1 MQNIYES
8 LVLGRKENKMNY
20 LKQVLALNQLQLRD
34 PLSKGPYML
43 FHALLNVNNDCGWIE
58 WFEVASIRLELFS
71 QMSREGVQKA
81 RKELIE
87 RGLIEFKSNGT
98 RAGSYR
104 LKRLYEDSTQIS
116 TQVSTQDST
125 QDSTQNSTQMNSEIE
140 PLSTPLPTQLE
151 KNTQMSTQD
160 STQSGTQGSTQDST
174 PLNKLNKTKLNKSKV
189 NSCSSYT
196 EMSTEKSADNDDN
209 KTTENVFEF
218 YQKNFGILSSF
229 VQEDILYWIRD
240 IGDGLVLEALKR
252 ALEQNKEYGYAKKI
266 MQSWVR
272 KGIDS
277 LEKAEAERVQ
287 FIRAN
292 EKRGNSYQRTGRVA
306 TVPDWVNNPNE
317 TKETKLSP
325 EEEQKLRDQLNALRS
340 VAK

>member
-1 MQNIYES
+1 
-8 LVLGRKENKMNY
+8 MNY

-34 PLSKGPYML
+34 PLSKGQYML
-43 FHALLNVNNDCGWIE
+43 LHALLNVNNDCGWIE

-81 RKELIE
+81 RRELIE

-104 LKRLYEDSTQIS
+104 LKKLYEDS

-125 QDSTQNSTQMNSEIE
+125 QDSTQISTQKNTEIE
-140 PLSTPLPTQLE
+140 PLSTPLPTRIE
-151 KNTQMSTQD
+151 KNTQTSTQD
-160 STQSGTQGSTQDST
+160 GTQSSTQGSTQDST
-174 PLNKLNKTKLNKSKV
+174 PLNKQNKIKQNKSKL

-196 EMSTEKSADNDDN
+196 DTSDEKSADNNDN

-229 VQEDILYWIRD
+229 IQEDILYWIRD

-277 LEKAEAERVQ
+277 IEKAEAERVQ

-292 EKRGNSYQRTGRVA
+292 EKRANSYQRTGRVA
-306 TVPDWVNNPNE
+306 NVPDWANKPNE
-317 TKETKLSP
+317 IKETKLSP
-325 EEEQKLRDQLNALRS
+325 EEEQKLRDQLNALRGM
-340 VAK
+340 AK

>member
-1 MQNIYES
+1 
-8 LVLGRKENKMNY
+8 MNY

-34 PLSKGPYML
+34 PLSKGQYML

-104 LKRLYEDSTQIS
+104 LKKLYEDSTQ
-116 TQVSTQDST
+116 TSTQDST

-160 STQSGTQGSTQDST
+160 STQTSTQGSTQDST

-196 EMSTEKSADNDDN
+196 EMNTEKSADNDDN

-229 VQEDILYWIRD
+229 IQEDILYWIRD

-306 TVPDWVNNPNE
+306 NVPDWVNNPNE

>member
-1 MQNIYES
+1 
-8 LVLGRKENKMNY
+8 MNY

-34 PLSKGPYML
+34 PLSKGQYML
-43 FHALLNVNNDCGWIE
+43 FQALLNVNNDCGWIE

-104 LKRLYEDSTQIS
+104 LKKLYEDSTQ
-116 TQVSTQDST
+116 TST
-125 QDSTQNSTQMNSEIE
+125 QDSTQNSTQTNTEIE
-140 PLSTPLPTQLE
+140 SLSTPLPTQLE

-160 STQSGTQGSTQDST
+160 STQSSTQGSTQGSTQDST

-196 EMSTEKSADNDDN
+196 EMSTEKSADKDDN

-306 TVPDWVNNPNE
+306 NVPDWVNNPNE

-325 EEEQKLRDQLNALRS
+325 EEEQKLRDQLIALRS

>member
-1 MQNIYES
+1 
-8 LVLGRKENKMNY
+8 MNY

-34 PLSKGPYML
+34 PLSKGQYML
-43 FHALLNVNNDCGWIE
+43 FQALLNVNNDCGWIE

-104 LKRLYEDSTQIS
+104 LKKLYEDSTQTSTQVS

-125 QDSTQNSTQMNSEIE
+125 QNSTQTNSEIE

-151 KNTQMSTQD
+151 KNTKMSTQD

-174 PLNKLNKTKLNKSKV
+174 PLNKLNKTKLNKSEV

-196 EMSTEKSADNDDN
+196 EMSTEKSANNDDD

-277 LEKAEAERVQ
+277 LEKAETERVQ

-306 TVPDWVNNPNE
+306 NVPDWVNNPNE

-325 EEEQKLRDQLNALRS
+325 EEEQKLRDQLNALRG

>member
-1 MQNIYES
+1 
-8 LVLGRKENKMNY
+8 MNY
-20 LKQVLALNQLQLRD
+20 LKQMLALNQLQLRD
-34 PLSKGPYML
+34 PLSKGQYML
-43 FHALLNVNNDCGWIE
+43 FQALLNVNNDCGWIE

-104 LKRLYEDSTQIS
+104 LKKLYEDSTQVSTQTS

-125 QDSTQNSTQMNSEIE
+125 QNSTQENVEIE
-140 PLSTPLPTQLE
+140 PLSIPLPTQLE
-151 KNTQMSTQD
+151 KNTQMSTQ
-160 STQSGTQGSTQDST
+160 SSTQGSTQDST
-174 PLNKLNKTKLNKSKV
+174 PLNKQNKIKQNKSKL

-196 EMSTEKSADNDDN
+196 EMSDENSADNNDN

-229 VQEDILYWIRD
+229 IQEDILYWIRD
-240 IGDGLVLEALKR
+240 IGDALVLEALKR

-292 EKRGNSYQRTGRVA
+292 EKRANSYPRTGRVA
-306 TVPDWVNNPNE
+306 TVPEWVNNPNE

>member
-1 MQNIYES
+1 
-8 LVLGRKENKMNY
+8 MNY

-34 PLSKGPYML
+34 PLSKGQYML

-104 LKRLYEDSTQIS
+104 LKKLYEDSTQDS

-125 QDSTQNSTQMNSEIE
+125 QISTQKNTEIE

-160 STQSGTQGSTQDST
+160 STQSSTQDST
-174 PLNKLNKTKLNKSKV
+174 PLNKLNKTKLNKDTVSDSLNTNKLLPPSYEQKKDV
-189 NSCSSYT
+189 FDFYT
-196 EMSTEKSADNDDN
+196 E
-209 KTTENVFEF
+209 
-218 YQKNFGILSSF
+218 NFGEPSKIVAQDLVKMSKKF
-229 VQEDILYWIRD
+229 
-240 IGDGLVLEALKR
+240 GDELVIEALKQ
-252 ALEQNKEYGYAKKI
+252 AGFYNKQYGYAKTI
-266 MQSWVR
+266 LNRWANEGV
-272 KGIDS
+272 DS
-277 LEKAEAERVQ
+277 LEKVEAEQAKFVKTS
-287 FIRAN
+287 
-292 EKRGNSYQRTGRVA
+292 EKKVNSYPRTGRVA
-306 TVPDWVNNPNE
+306 TVPDWVSNPNE

-325 EEEQKLRDQLNALRS
+325 EEEQKLRDQLNALRG

>member
-1 MQNIYES
+1 
-8 LVLGRKENKMNY
+8 MNY

-34 PLSKGPYML
+34 PLSKGQYML

-71 QMSREGVQKA
+71 KMSREGVQKA

-104 LKRLYEDSTQIS
+104 VKKLYEDSTQTSTQVS

-125 QDSTQNSTQMNSEIE
+125 QISTQTNAETE

-160 STQSGTQGSTQDST
+160 STQSSTQGSTS
-174 PLNKLNKTKLNKSKV
+174 LNKLNKTKLNKSKV

-196 EMSTEKSADNDDN
+196 EQNTEKSADNDDN

-229 VQEDILYWIRD
+229 IQEDILYWIRD

-317 TKETKLSP
+317 IKETKLSP

>member
-1 MQNIYES
+1 
-8 LVLGRKENKMNY
+8 MNY

-34 PLSKGPYML
+34 PLSKGQYML
-43 FHALLNVNNDCGWIE
+43 FHALLNVNNDCGWID

-104 LKRLYEDSTQIS
+104 LKKLYEDSTQTS

-125 QDSTQNSTQMNSEIE
+125 QSSTQINTEIE
-140 PLSTPLPTQLE
+140 PLSTPSPTQLE

-160 STQSGTQGSTQDST
+160 STQTSTQGSTQDST

-196 EMSTEKSADNDDN
+196 EMSNEKSADNEIFTPDSERQKDVFDFY
-209 KTTENVFEF
+209 TEN
-218 YQKNFGILSSF
+218 FGEPSKIVAQDLVKMSKKF
-229 VQEDILYWIRD
+229 
-240 IGDGLVLEALKR
+240 GDELVIEALKQ
-252 ALEQNKEYGYAKKI
+252 AGFYNKQYGYAKTKLKR
-266 MQSWVR
+266 WANE
-272 KGIDS
+272 GIDS
-277 LEKAEAERVQ
+277 LEKVEAEQAKFVKSS
-287 FIRAN
+287 
-292 EKRGNSYQRTGRVA
+292 EKKVNNYPRTGRVA
-306 TVPDWVNNPNE
+306 TVPDWANKPNE

>member
-1 MQNIYES
+1 
-8 LVLGRKENKMNY
+8 MNY

-34 PLSKGPYML
+34 PLSKGQFML

-104 LKRLYEDSTQIS
+104 LKKLYEDSTQTS
-116 TQVSTQDST
+116 TQVSTQ
-125 QDSTQNSTQMNSEIE
+125 NSTQTNSEIE
-140 PLSTPLPTQLE
+140 PLITPLPTQLE

-160 STQSGTQGSTQDST
+160 STQSITQGSTQDST

-189 NSCSSYT
+189 NGCSSYT
-196 EMSTEKSADNDDN
+196 EISDEKSADNDDN

-229 VQEDILYWIRD
+229 IQEDILYWIRD
-240 IGDGLVLEALKR
+240 IGDELVLEALKR

-306 TVPDWVNNPNE
+306 SVPDWVNNPSE

-325 EEEQKLRDQLNALRS
+325 EEEQKLRDQLNALRG

>member
-1 MQNIYES
+1 
-8 LVLGRKENKMNY
+8 MNY

-34 PLSKGPYML
+34 PLSKGQYML
-43 FHALLNVNNDCGWIE
+43 FHALLNVNNDCGWID

-104 LKRLYEDSTQIS
+104 LKKLYEDSTQTS

-125 QDSTQNSTQMNSEIE
+125 QSSTQINTEIE

-160 STQSGTQGSTQDST
+160 STQTSTQDST

-189 NSCSSYT
+189 NSCSSYKEIT
-196 EMSTEKSADNDDN
+196 DEKSVNN

-240 IGDGLVLEALKR
+240 IGDELVLEALKR

-306 TVPDWVNNPNE
+306 NVPDWAVKPNE

-325 EEEQKLRDQLNALRS
+325 EEEQKLRDQLNALRG

>member
-1 MQNIYES
+1 
-8 LVLGRKENKMNY
+8 MNY

-34 PLSKGPYML
+34 PLSKGQYML
-43 FHALLNVNNDCGWIE
+43 FHALMNVNNDCGWIE

-104 LKRLYEDSTQIS
+104 LKKLYEDSTQTSTQVS

-125 QDSTQNSTQMNSEIE
+125 QISTQTNTEIE
-140 PLSTPLPTQLE
+140 PLSTPLTTRIE

-160 STQSGTQGSTQDST
+160 STQSSAQGSTQDST
-174 PLNKLNKTKLNKSKV
+174 PLNKQNKIKQNKSKL

-196 EMSTEKSADNDDN
+196 EMSDEKSADN
-209 KTTENVFEF
+209 KMTENVFEF
-218 YQKNFGILSSF
+218 YQQNFGILSPF
-229 VQEDILYWIRD
+229 VQQDMLYWIQD
-240 IGDGLVLEALKR
+240 IGHELVLEVLKR
-252 ALEQNKEYGYAKKI
+252 TLEQNKEYGYAKKI

-292 EKRGNSYQRTGRVA
+292 EKRANSYQRTGRVA
-306 TVPDWVNNPNE
+306 TVPDWANKQNE

-340 VAK
+340 VAE

>member
-1 MQNIYES
+1 
-8 LVLGRKENKMNY
+8 MNY

-34 PLSKGPYML
+34 PLSKGQYML
-43 FHALLNVNNDCGWIE
+43 FQALLNVNNDCGWIE

-104 LKRLYEDSTQIS
+104 LKKLYEDSTQ
-116 TQVSTQDST
+116 VSTK
-125 QDSTQNSTQMNSEIE
+125 DSTQNSTQDNTEIE
-140 PLSTPLPTQLE
+140 PLSTNLPTQLE
-151 KNTQMSTQD
+151 KNTQTSTQD
-160 STQSGTQGSTQDST
+160 STQSSTQGSTQDST
-174 PLNKLNKTKLNKSKV
+174 PLNKQNKTKLNKSKL

-196 EMSTEKSADNDDN
+196 EMSDKNSSDNDDN

-229 VQEDILYWIRD
+229 IQEDILYWIRD

-252 ALEQNKEYGYAKKI
+252 ALEQNKEYGYAKNI
-266 MQSWVR
+266 MQSWAR

-306 TVPDWVNNPNE
+306 TVPDWANKPNE

-340 VAK
+340 VAE

>member
-1 MQNIYES
+1 
-8 LVLGRKENKMNY
+8 MNY
-20 LKQVLALNQLQLRD
+20 LKQVLALNQLQLRA
-34 PLSKGPYML
+34 PLSKGQYML
-43 FHALLNVNNDCGWIE
+43 FQALLNVNNDCGWIE

-104 LKRLYEDSTQIS
+104 LKKLYEDS

-125 QDSTQNSTQMNSEIE
+125 QNSTQDNTEIE
-140 PLSTPLPTQLE
+140 PLSTNLPTQLE

-160 STQSGTQGSTQDST
+160 STQSSTQGSTQDST
-174 PLNKLNKTKLNKSKV
+174 PLNKQNKTKLNKSKL

-196 EMSTEKSADNDDN
+196 EMSDKNSSDNDDN

-229 VQEDILYWIRD
+229 IQEDILYWIRD

-266 MQSWVR
+266 MQSWAR
-272 KGIDS
+272 KGINS

-306 TVPDWVNNPNE
+306 TVPDWANKPNE

-340 VAK
+340 VAE

>member
-1 MQNIYES
+1 
-8 LVLGRKENKMNY
+8 MNY

-34 PLSKGPYML
+34 PLSKGQYML

-104 LKRLYEDSTQIS
+104 LKKLYEDSTQTS

-125 QDSTQNSTQMNSEIE
+125 QDSTQINTEIE

-160 STQSGTQGSTQDST
+160 STQISAQGSTQDST

-196 EMSTEKSADNDDN
+196 EMSTEKSSDNDDN

-229 VQEDILYWIRD
+229 IQEDILYWIRD

-306 TVPDWVNNPNE
+306 NVPDWANNPNE
-317 TKETKLSP
+317 IKETKLSP
-325 EEEQKLRDQLNALRS
+325 EEEKKLRDQLNALRG

>member
-1 MQNIYES
+1 
-8 LVLGRKENKMNY
+8 MNY

-34 PLSKGPYML
+34 PLSKGQYML
-43 FHALLNVNNDCGWIE
+43 FQALLNVNNDCGWIE

-104 LKRLYEDSTQIS
+104 LKKLYEDSTQ
-116 TQVSTQDST
+116 VSTK
-125 QDSTQNSTQMNSEIE
+125 DSTQNSTQDNTEIE
-140 PLSTPLPTQLE
+140 PLSTNLPTQLE
-151 KNTQMSTQD
+151 KNTQTSTQD
-160 STQSGTQGSTQDST
+160 STQSSTQGSTQSSTQGSTQDST
-174 PLNKLNKTKLNKSKV
+174 PLNKQNKTKLNKSKL

-196 EMSTEKSADNDDN
+196 EMSDKNSSDNDDN

-229 VQEDILYWIRD
+229 IQEDILYWIRD

-266 MQSWVR
+266 MQSWAR

-306 TVPDWVNNPNE
+306 TVPDWANKPNE

-340 VAK
+340 VAE

>member
-1 MQNIYES
+1 
-8 LVLGRKENKMNY
+8 MNY

-34 PLSKGPYML
+34 PLSKGQYML

-104 LKRLYEDSTQIS
+104 LKKLYEDSTQSSTQGSTQDSTQIS
-116 TQVSTQDST
+116 TQI
-125 QDSTQNSTQMNSEIE
+125 NAEIE

-160 STQSGTQGSTQDST
+160 STQTSTQGSTQDGT
-174 PLNKLNKTKLNKSKV
+174 PLNKLNKTKQNKSKV

-196 EMSTEKSADNDDN
+196 EQNTEKSADNDDN

-229 VQEDILYWIRD
+229 IQEDILYWIRD

-306 TVPDWVNNPNE
+306 NVPDWANKHNE
-317 TKETKLSP
+317 IKETKLSP

>member
-1 MQNIYES
+1 
-8 LVLGRKENKMNY
+8 MNY

-34 PLSKGPYML
+34 PLSKGQYML

-104 LKRLYEDSTQIS
+104 LKKLYEDSTQSSTQGSTQDSTQIS
-116 TQVSTQDST
+116 TQTNT
-125 QDSTQNSTQMNSEIE
+125 EIE

-160 STQSGTQGSTQDST
+160 STQSSTQGSTQDGT
-174 PLNKLNKTKLNKSKV
+174 PLNKLNKSKLNKSKV

-196 EMSTEKSADNDDN
+196 EQNTEKSVDNNDN

-229 VQEDILYWIRD
+229 IQEDILYWIRD

>member
-1 MQNIYES
+1 
-8 LVLGRKENKMNY
+8 MNY

-34 PLSKGPYML
+34 PLSKGQYML
-43 FHALLNVNNDCGWIE
+43 FQALLNVNNDCGWIE

-104 LKRLYEDSTQIS
+104 LKKLYEDS

-125 QDSTQNSTQMNSEIE
+125 QISTQKNTEIE

-151 KNTQMSTQD
+151 KNTQMSTRD
-160 STQSGTQGSTQDST
+160 STQSSTQGSTQDST

-196 EMSTEKSADNDDN
+196 EMSTEKSADKDDD

-317 TKETKLSP
+317 IKETKLSP

>member
-1 MQNIYES
+1 M
-8 LVLGRKENKMNY
+8 
-20 LKQVLALNQLQLRD
+20 LALNQLQLRD
-34 PLSKGPYML
+34 PLSKGQYML

-58 WFEVASIRLELFS
+58 WFEVASIRLELFT

-104 LKRLYEDSTQIS
+104 LKKLYEDSTQGSTQDSTQIS
-116 TQVSTQDST
+116 TQKNT
-125 QDSTQNSTQMNSEIE
+125 EIE

-160 STQSGTQGSTQDST
+160 STQSSTQGSTQDST
-174 PLNKLNKTKLNKSKV
+174 PLNKQNKIKQNKSKL

-196 EMSTEKSADNDDN
+196 DTSDEKSADNDDN

-229 VQEDILYWIRD
+229 IQEDILYWIRD

-277 LEKAEAERVQ
+277 LEKSEAERVQ

-292 EKRGNSYQRTGRVA
+292 EKRANSYQRTGRVA

>member
-1 MQNIYES
+1 
-8 LVLGRKENKMNY
+8 MNY

-34 PLSKGPYML
+34 PLSKGQYML
-43 FHALLNVNNDCGWIE
+43 FHALLNVNNDCGWID

-104 LKRLYEDSTQIS
+104 LKKLYEDSTQTSTQDSTQIS
-116 TQVSTQDST
+116 TQT
-125 QDSTQNSTQMNSEIE
+125 NAEIE
-140 PLSTPLPTQLE
+140 PLSTPLPTQIE
-151 KNTQMSTQD
+151 KNTQMSTQN
-160 STQSGTQGSTQDST
+160 STQSSTQGSTQDST

-189 NSCSSYT
+189 NSCSSYKEIT
-196 EMSTEKSADNDDN
+196 DEKSVNN

-240 IGDGLVLEALKR
+240 IGDELVLEALKR

-306 TVPDWVNNPNE
+306 NVPDWAVKPNE

-325 EEEQKLRDQLNALRS
+325 EEEQKLRDQLNALRG

>member
-1 MQNIYES
+1 
-8 LVLGRKENKMNY
+8 MNY

-34 PLSKGPYML
+34 PLSKGQYML

-58 WFEVASIRLELFS
+58 WFEVASIRLELFT

-104 LKRLYEDSTQIS
+104 LKKLYEDSTQTS

-125 QDSTQNSTQMNSEIE
+125 QNSTQTNAEIE
-140 PLSTPLPTQLE
+140 DLSTPLPTRLE

-160 STQSGTQGSTQDST
+160 STQSSTQGSTQDST

-189 NSCSSYT
+189 NSCSSFT
-196 EMSTEKSADNDDN
+196 EQNTEQSVDNNDD

-229 VQEDILYWIRD
+229 IQEDILYWIRD

-306 TVPDWVNNPNE
+306 NVPDWANKHNE
-317 TKETKLSP
+317 IKETKLSP
-325 EEEQKLRDQLNALRS
+325 EEEQKLRDQLNALRG

>member
-1 MQNIYES
+1 
-8 LVLGRKENKMNY
+8 MNY

-34 PLSKGPYML
+34 PLSKGQYML

-104 LKRLYEDSTQIS
+104 LKKLYEDSTQVS
-116 TQVSTQDST
+116 TQTSTQDST
-125 QDSTQNSTQMNSEIE
+125 QTNTEIE
-140 PLSTPLPTQLE
+140 SLSTPLPTRIE
-151 KNTQMSTQD
+151 KNTQM
-160 STQSGTQGSTQDST
+160 STQDST

-196 EMSTEKSADNDDN
+196 EQNTENSADNDDD
-209 KTTENVFEF
+209 KTKENVFEF

-229 VQEDILYWIRD
+229 IQEDILYWIRD

-317 TKETKLSP
+317 IKETKLSP

>member
-1 MQNIYES
+1 
-8 LVLGRKENKMNY
+8 MNY

-34 PLSKGPYML
+34 PLSKGQYML
-43 FHALLNVNNDCGWIE
+43 FHALLNVNNDCGWID

-104 LKRLYEDSTQIS
+104 LKKLYEDSTQTS

-125 QDSTQNSTQMNSEIE
+125 QSSTQINTEIE

-160 STQSGTQGSTQDST
+160 STQDST

-189 NSCSSYT
+189 NSCSSDT
-196 EMSTEKSADNDDN
+196 EQNTEKSADNDDN

-229 VQEDILYWIRD
+229 IQEDILYWIRD

-292 EKRGNSYQRTGRVA
+292 EKRANSYQRTGRVA
-306 TVPDWVNNPNE
+306 NVPDWANKPNE
-317 TKETKLSP
+317 IKETKLSP
-325 EEEQKLRDQLNALRS
+325 EEEQKLRDQLNALRG

>member
-1 MQNIYES
+1 
-8 LVLGRKENKMNY
+8 MNY

-34 PLSKGPYML
+34 PLSKGQYML
-43 FHALLNVNNDCGWIE
+43 FQALLNVNNDCGWIE

-104 LKRLYEDSTQIS
+104 LKKLYEDSTQVS
-116 TQVSTQDST
+116 TQTSTQSSTQDST
-125 QDSTQNSTQMNSEIE
+125 QTNTEIE
-140 PLSTPLPTQLE
+140 SLSTPLPIQSD

-160 STQSGTQGSTQDST
+160 STQDSTQSSTQGST
-174 PLNKLNKTKLNKSKV
+174 PLNKLNKTKLNKSEV

-196 EMSTEKSADNDDN
+196 EMSTEKSANNDDD

-325 EEEQKLRDQLNALRS
+325 EEEQKLRDQLNALRG

>member
-1 MQNIYES
+1 
-8 LVLGRKENKMNY
+8 MNY

-34 PLSKGPYML
+34 PLSKGQYML
-43 FHALLNVNNDCGWIE
+43 FQALLNVNNDCGWIE

-104 LKRLYEDSTQIS
+104 LKKLYEDSTQTS

-125 QDSTQNSTQMNSEIE
+125 QNSTQTNTEIE
-140 PLSTPLPTQLE
+140 SLSTPLPTQLE

-160 STQSGTQGSTQDST
+160 STQSSTQDGT

-189 NSCSSYT
+189 NSCTSYT
-196 EMSTEKSADNDDN
+196 EMSTEKSADKDDD

-229 VQEDILYWIRD
+229 IQEDILYWIRD

-306 TVPDWVNNPNE
+306 NVPDWVNNPNE

>member
-1 MQNIYES
+1 
-8 LVLGRKENKMNY
+8 MNY

-34 PLSKGPYML
+34 PLSKGQYML
-43 FHALLNVNNDCGWIE
+43 FQALLNVNNDCGWIE

-104 LKRLYEDSTQIS
+104 LKKLYEDSTQ
-116 TQVSTQDST
+116 TST
-125 QDSTQNSTQMNSEIE
+125 QDSTQNSTQTNTEIE
-140 PLSTPLPTQLE
+140 SLSTPLPTQLE

-160 STQSGTQGSTQDST
+160 STQSSTQGSTQDST
-174 PLNKLNKTKLNKSKV
+174 PLNKLNKTKLNKTKLNKSKV

-196 EMSTEKSADNDDN
+196 EMSTEKSADKDDN

-252 ALEQNKEYGYAKKI
+252 AIEQNKEYGYAKKI

-306 TVPDWVNNPNE
+306 NVPDWVNNPNE

-325 EEEQKLRDQLNALRS
+325 EEEQKLRDQLIALRS

>member
-1 MQNIYES
+1 
-8 LVLGRKENKMNY
+8 MNY

-34 PLSKGPYML
+34 PLSKGQYML
-43 FHALLNVNNDCGWIE
+43 FQALLNVNNDCGWIE
-58 WFEVASIRLELFS
+58 WFEVASIRLEFFS

-104 LKRLYEDSTQIS
+104 LKKLYEDS

-125 QDSTQNSTQMNSEIE
+125 QISTQTNAEIE

-160 STQSGTQGSTQDST
+160 STQTSTQYGT

-196 EMSTEKSADNDDN
+196 EPNTEKSVDNDDN

-218 YQKNFGILSSF
+218 YQKNFGILSPF
-229 VQEDILYWIRD
+229 IQEDILYWIRD
-240 IGDGLVLEALKR
+240 IGDELVLEALKR
-252 ALEQNKEYGYAKKI
+252 ALERNKEYGYAKKI

-292 EKRGNSYQRTGRVA
+292 EKRGNHYQRTGRVA
-306 TVPDWVNNPNE
+306 TVPDWVNNPND

-325 EEEQKLRDQLNALRS
+325 EEEQKLRDQLNALRG

>member
-1 MQNIYES
+1 
-8 LVLGRKENKMNY
+8 MNY

-34 PLSKGPYML
+34 PLSKGQYML

-104 LKRLYEDSTQIS
+104 LKKLYEDSTQTS

-125 QDSTQNSTQMNSEIE
+125 QDSTQINTEIE
-140 PLSTPLPTQLE
+140 PLSTPLTTRIE

-160 STQSGTQGSTQDST
+160 STQSSTQGSTQDST

-196 EMSTEKSADNDDN
+196 EMSTEKSADKDDN

-306 TVPDWVNNPNE
+306 NVPDWVNNPNE

>member
-1 MQNIYES
+1 
-8 LVLGRKENKMNY
+8 MNY

-34 PLSKGPYML
+34 PLSKGQYML
-43 FHALLNVNNDCGWIE
+43 FHALLNVNNDCGWID

-104 LKRLYEDSTQIS
+104 LKKLYEDSTQTS

-125 QDSTQNSTQMNSEIE
+125 QNSTQTNSEIE

-160 STQSGTQGSTQDST
+160 ST
-174 PLNKLNKTKLNKSKV
+174 PLNKLNKTKLNKSEV

-196 EMSTEKSADNDDN
+196 EMSTEKSANNDDD

-306 TVPDWVNNPNE
+306 NVPDWVNNPNE

-325 EEEQKLRDQLNALRS
+325 EEEQKLRDQLNALRG

>member
-1 MQNIYES
+1 M
-8 LVLGRKENKMNY
+8 
-20 LKQVLALNQLQLRD
+20 
-34 PLSKGPYML
+34 
-43 FHALLNVNNDCGWIE
+43 
-58 WFEVASIRLELFS
+58 
-71 QMSREGVQKA
+71 QKA

-104 LKRLYEDSTQIS
+104 LKKLYEDSTQIS

-125 QDSTQNSTQMNSEIE
+125 QSS
-140 PLSTPLPTQLE
+140 
-151 KNTQMSTQD
+151 
-160 STQSGTQGSTQDST
+160 TQGSTQDST

-196 EMSTEKSADNDDN
+196 EMNTEKSSDNDDN
-209 KTTENVFEF
+209 KMTENVFEF

-229 VQEDILYWIRD
+229 IQEDILYWIRD

-306 TVPDWVNNPNE
+306 NVPDWVNNPNE
-317 TKETKLSP
+317 IKETKLSP

>member
-1 MQNIYES
+1 
-8 LVLGRKENKMNY
+8 MNY

-34 PLSKGPYML
+34 PLSKGQYML

-104 LKRLYEDSTQIS
+104 LKKLYEDSTQTSTQDSTQIS
-116 TQVSTQDST
+116 TQT
-125 QDSTQNSTQMNSEIE
+125 NAEIE
-140 PLSTPLPTQLE
+140 PLSTLLPTQIE

-160 STQSGTQGSTQDST
+160 STQSSTQGSTQDSTQDST
-174 PLNKLNKTKLNKSKV
+174 PLNKQNKIKQNKSKL
-189 NSCSSYT
+189 NSFSSDT
-196 EMSTEKSADNDDN
+196 DTSDEKSADNNDD

-229 VQEDILYWIRD
+229 IQEDILYWIRD

-292 EKRGNSYQRTGRVA
+292 EQRVNSYQRTGRVA
-306 TVPDWVNNPNE
+306 TVPDWVNKPKE
-317 TKETKLSP
+317 TKETKLNP

-340 VAK
+340 VAE

>member
-1 MQNIYES
+1 
-8 LVLGRKENKMNY
+8 MNY

-34 PLSKGPYML
+34 PLSKGQYML

-104 LKRLYEDSTQIS
+104 LKKLYEDSTQTS
-116 TQVSTQDST
+116 TQLSTQDST
-125 QDSTQNSTQMNSEIE
+125 QDSTQISTQTNAEIE
-140 PLSTPLPTQLE
+140 PLSTPLTTRIE

-160 STQSGTQGSTQDST
+160 STQSSTQGSTQDST
-174 PLNKLNKTKLNKSKV
+174 PLNKLNKSKLNKSKV

-196 EMSTEKSADNDDN
+196 EQNTEQPVDNNDN

-306 TVPDWVNNPNE
+306 TVPDWVNNTNE

-325 EEEQKLRDQLNALRS
+325 EEEQKLRDQLNALRG

>member
-1 MQNIYES
+1 
-8 LVLGRKENKMNY
+8 MNY

-34 PLSKGPYML
+34 PLSKGQYML
-43 FHALLNVNNDCGWIE
+43 FQALLNVNNDCGWIE

-104 LKRLYEDSTQIS
+104 LKKLYEDSTQVS
-116 TQVSTQDST
+116 TQSSTQDST
-125 QDSTQNSTQMNSEIE
+125 QTNTEIE
-140 PLSTPLPTQLE
+140 SLSTPLPTQLE
-151 KNTQMSTQD
+151 KNTQMSTQG
-160 STQSGTQGSTQDST
+160 STQGSTQDST
-174 PLNKLNKTKLNKSKV
+174 PLNKQNKIKQNKSKL

-196 EMSTEKSADNDDN
+196 EMSTEKSADKDDD

-229 VQEDILYWIRD
+229 IQEDILYWIRD

-317 TKETKLSP
+317 IKETKLSP
-325 EEEQKLRDQLNALRS
+325 EEEQKLRDQLDALRG

>member
-1 MQNIYES
+1 
-8 LVLGRKENKMNY
+8 MNY

-34 PLSKGPYML
+34 PLSKGQYML

-104 LKRLYEDSTQIS
+104 LKKLYEDSTQTS
-116 TQVSTQDST
+116 TQIST
-125 QDSTQNSTQMNSEIE
+125 QDSTQNSTQTNAEIE
-140 PLSTPLPTQLE
+140 SLSTPLPTQLE
-151 KNTQMSTQD
+151 KNTQGSTQD
-160 STQSGTQGSTQDST
+160 ITQSSTQDST

-196 EMSTEKSADNDDN
+196 EQNTEKSADNDDN

>member
-1 MQNIYES
+1 
-8 LVLGRKENKMNY
+8 MNY
-20 LKQVLALNQLQLRD
+20 LKQMLALNQLQLRD
-34 PLSKGPYML
+34 PLSKGQYML

-58 WFEVASIRLELFS
+58 WFEVASIRLELFT

-104 LKRLYEDSTQIS
+104 LKKLYEDSTQTS

-125 QDSTQNSTQMNSEIE
+125 QSSTQDNTEIE
-140 PLSTPLPTQLE
+140 PLSTSLPTQLE

-160 STQSGTQGSTQDST
+160 STQSSTQGSTQDST
-174 PLNKLNKTKLNKSKV
+174 PLNKLNKIKQNKSKV

-196 EMSTEKSADNDDN
+196 DTSDENSADNDN
-209 KTTENVFEF
+209 HKTTENVFEF

-240 IGDGLVLEALKR
+240 IGDVLVLEALKR

-292 EKRGNSYQRTGRVA
+292 EKRVNNYQRTGRVA
-306 TVPDWVNNPNE
+306 TVPDWANKPNE

-340 VAK
+340 VAE

>member
-1 MQNIYES
+1 
-8 LVLGRKENKMNY
+8 MNY

-34 PLSKGPYML
+34 PLSKGQYML
-43 FHALLNVNNDCGWIE
+43 FHALLNVNNDCGWVD

-104 LKRLYEDSTQIS
+104 LKKLYEDSTQTS

-125 QDSTQNSTQMNSEIE
+125 QRSTQTNTEIE

-151 KNTQMSTQD
+151 KNTQMSTQG
-160 STQSGTQGSTQDST
+160 STQSSTQGSTQDST
-174 PLNKLNKTKLNKSKV
+174 PLNKLNKTKQNKSKV
-189 NSCSSYT
+189 NSGSSYT
-196 EMSTEKSADNDDN
+196 EQNTKKSADNDDD

-240 IGDGLVLEALKR
+240 IGDELVLEALKR

-306 TVPDWVNNPNE
+306 TVPDWVNNPSE

-325 EEEQKLRDQLNALRS
+325 EEEQKLRDQLNALRG